1 MDERRLAE
9 TDLLIV
15 ADDLT
20 GAADSAARCFHAGLP
35 ATVFTR
41 LVAPPWPPGAVA
53 FSTDSR
59 HLPPTEA
66 AERVRLLLSP
76 LRHAVTTWYKK
87 IDSTLRGNIGAE
99 LDAML
104 STLAAPGQPAVAV
117 VCSAFPA
124 QGRGLMEG
132 RLWFPQLQGE
142 PPDLPV
148 LIAQQTERP
157 VALVALA
164 DVRAGGAVLAAR
176 LRGAVE
182 HGAQALVVDAL
193 TDADLAT
200 ILAAVQSA
208 LPQALLCGS
217 AGLMAPLARAVAQQ
231 EGAPHIDQKPLTL
244 QPPLLAV
251 VGSGSTMAHRQI
263 DALRQTEEIAV
274 VEIEQDQG
282 FPLELEGSGKRAVI
296 LHLPKPDAAT
306 PLEGHRARAL
316 AAALAETAV
325 RLAARLRP
333 GLLLLVGGD
342 TTVHTLE
349 RMGIRQLTVL
359 AELMPGIPLLEGVD
373 DSGSSVLL
381 ITKAGNFGDEHTLR
395 ALYAKLASHRRPD
408 VPVSLT

>member
-1 MDERRLAE
+1 M
-9 TDLLIV
+9 TLLIV

-35 ATVFTR
+35 ATVFMQ

-53 FSTDSR
+53 LSTDSR
-59 HLPPTEA
+59 HLLPSEA
-66 AERVRLLLSP
+66 AARVRLLLAP
-76 LRHAVTTWYKK
+76 LRHAAATWYKK

-117 VCSAFPA
+117 VCPAFPA

-132 RLWFPQLQGE
+132 RLWFPLLQGE
-142 PPDLPV
+142 PPDLPA
-148 LIAQQTERP
+148 LLAQQTERP
-157 VALVALA
+157 VVLIALA
-164 DVRAGGAVLAAR
+164 DVRAGEAVLAAR
-176 LRGAVE
+176 LQSAVE
-182 HGAQALVVDAL
+182 HGAQILVVDAR

-200 ILAAVQSA
+200 ILAAVQRA
-208 LPQALLCGS
+208 LPHALLCGS

-274 VEIEQDQG
+274 VEIGQDQS

-316 AAALAETAV
+316 AATLAETAV
-325 RLAARLRP
+325 RLAPRLQP

-342 TTVHTLE
+342 TTVHMLE
-349 RMGIRQLTVL
+349 RMGIRRLTVL

-373 DSGSSVLL
+373 DSGSRALL
-381 ITKAGNFGDEHTLR
+381 ITKAGNFGDEHTLQ
-395 ALYAKLASHRRPD
+395 AIYAKVATHRRPER
-408 VPVSLT
+408 PVSST